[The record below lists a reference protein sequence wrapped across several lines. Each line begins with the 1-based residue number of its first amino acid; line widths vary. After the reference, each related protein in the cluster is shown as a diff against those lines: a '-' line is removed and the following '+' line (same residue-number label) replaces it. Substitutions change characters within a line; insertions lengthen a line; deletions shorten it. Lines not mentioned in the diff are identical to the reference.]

1 MFLVYNMRK
10 AQDSVAVV
18 VAGAGV
24 GVDKVEV
31 VVEVVSLVGSGVV
44 GSISVT
50 VNL

>member
-10 AQDSVAVV
+10 AQDVVAVV
-18 VAGAGV
+18 VARAGV

-31 VVEVVSLVGSGVV
+31 VVEFLAVV
-44 GSISVT
+44 GARVVESISVT